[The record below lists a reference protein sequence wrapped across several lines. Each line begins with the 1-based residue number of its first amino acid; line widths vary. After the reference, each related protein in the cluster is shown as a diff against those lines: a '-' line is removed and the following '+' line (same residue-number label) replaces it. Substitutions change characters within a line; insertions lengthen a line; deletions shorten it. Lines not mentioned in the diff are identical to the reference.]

1 MHLDKLE
8 LLGFKSF
15 PEKTVLKFSPGIS
28 CIVGPNG
35 CGKTNILDAL
45 RWVLGETRMSIL
57 RGGKLEEVIFSG
69 TREIKPLGMAEVN
82 LSILNDR
89 GVLTTPYNQ
98 ITITRRLYRSG
109 DSEFLI
115 NRVPCRLKDI
125 TEMFYD
131 TGLTSGTYSVIEQDM
146 IDIILSDKAEDRRH
160 FFEEAS
166 GITKYKQRKK
176 EALRKLESTEADLLR
191 LEDVYSEVSSQA
203 GSLKRQ
209 VAKAERHK
217 KLNDEI
223 EKIGVELAIDR
234 WLKIEEMSSELAA
247 KGKQFQSDLEAVKS
261 NIHIH
266 ELDREKIKIDIAEK
280 ENAIRSKR
288 ENLSKLTDRL
298 HNLEKLISVLQE
310 KSENTKNRHY
320 LTVGEIETLEG
331 KSDNLSDEIEKAQ
344 KDSEEFRN
352 EIEALE
358 TEVSEGEDKL
368 SEMTRAAQELSR
380 QYEDTQNQIKV
391 LNRELSESQESQ
403 ITLDLKYSSSLEKI
417 EEIKA
422 DIHMA
427 ESELDA
433 LNIEK
438 NNLLT
443 TKSDLESRI
452 HELNSTRAN
461 LAESL
466 EQLHSTQQD
475 LRSEHEKLSAE
486 YHQLNAAIELAGKVI
501 HQYEGYTSG
510 AAQIGSVKEYF
521 PGMIDTVANL
531 INPQPEYVA
540 CVQTVLGELSNYFV
554 VDNQETAQKVLAYGR
569 EHKLGRFGLIILDN
583 IPEPADPEVSFPTNP
598 NIIGQLSNFISA
610 DEKYS
615 RLIKYLFKDVLVAT
629 NLFEEKGLEG
639 FDMVS
644 PAGEMLDF
652 QKSLAIGGTEEIL
665 LVGQKARFDELNEKR
680 GEIEARNGEIS
691 QQLENIS
698 IKLEETESQI
708 SETVDKLTGLKE
720 ELASLNTSIA
730 QADLKSNALSA
741 QLSERRKSRADI
753 EEKLQEIDSEKS
765 GLGELLTS
773 KRGRLSEMESHAS
786 ELKEQHAKAT
796 AEKEEYSR
804 ELSNLKMKLFSMES
818 SLKTTENNL
827 RRLGELKT
835 EIENSSEEKNRLLGE
850 LTLDMTRLSREIKD
864 REAEIKN
871 VYEDRENSSKILMEA
886 EGEITE
892 ISTKLNA
899 IDKTL
904 KEKRNRHEELSDEVH
919 NIDIKINSISSQ
931 KETLAVET
939 LEKYNCDLNAQS
951 RVIKYDDDE
960 RSAKEEELAQLKS
973 KIESMG
979 PVNLL
984 ALEEYDQTKSRA
996 DFLKNQIDDLN
1007 KAKEDLRTTITRINT
1022 TARKKFLDTFEIVK
1036 KNFQNVF
1043 CELFEGGEANLTL
1056 EENADPLEAP
1066 IHISARPRGKRL
1078 LSIHQ
1083 LSGGE
1088 RALTATALL
1097 FSFYMVKPSPF
1108 CILDEVDAPLD
1119 DANIARF
1126 LKLIKR
1132 FTDNTQFIIITHNKL
1147 TMEQAETLYG
1157 ITMSRPGISQIVSV
1171 DLKSRGEGMD
1181 SSDDILFAEDSAAE
1195 QEESPESE
1203 SDDTS
1208 AQTGDDDSTPTET
1221 KNEVEEEVEVQK

>member
-160 FFEEAS
+160 FFEEAA
-166 GITKYKQRKK
+166 GITKYKLRKK
-176 EALRKLESTEADLLR
+176 EALRKLENTEADLLR
-191 LEDVYSEVSSQA
+191 LEDLYSEVSSQA

-217 KLNDEI
+217 RLHDDL
-223 EKIGVELAIDR
+223 EKIGVELAIDK
-234 WLKIEEMSSELAA
+234 WLKIEAMSGELSSES
-247 KGKQFQSDLEAVKS
+247 KQLQADLEEIKS
-261 NIHIH
+261 KIHIQ

-288 ENLSKLTDRL
+288 ENLSNLTDRL

-320 LTVGEIETLEG
+320 QTVGELEALDN
-331 KSDNLSDEIEKAQ
+331 KSDSLADEIENNK
-344 KDSEEFRN
+344 KDSEEFRAQ
-352 EIEALE
+352 IETLE
-358 TEVSEGEDKL
+358 KEVAEGEEKL
-368 SEMTRAAQELSR
+368 SDMTGSTQELSR
-380 QYEDTQNQIKV
+380 QYEEAQSQIKI

-403 ITLDLKYSSSLEKI
+403 ITLDLKYSASLEKI
-417 EEIKA
+417 AEIKNE
-422 DIHMA
+422 IESS
-427 ESELDA
+427 ESELNA
-433 LNIEK
+433 LTSENE
-438 NNLLT
+438 NLQ
-443 TKSDLESRI
+443 KRKQDLENQIRQLTDDKTSLS
-452 HELNSTRAN
+452 ETLDN
-461 LAESL
+461 LHTK
-466 EQLHSTQQD
+466 QRD
-475 LRSEHEKLSAE
+475 LRSELEKLNSE

-510 AAQIGSVKEYF
+510 AAQIGGVKDKF
-521 PGMIDTVANL
+521 PGMIDTVANI

-554 VDNQETAQKVLAYGR
+554 VDTQETAQDVLAYGR
-569 EHKLGRFGLIILDN
+569 ANKLGRFGLIILDN
-583 IPEPADPEVSFPTNP
+583 IPDPTDPEVSFPTNP

-615 RLIKYLFKDVLVAT
+615 RLVKYLFKDVLVAS
-629 NLFEEKGLEG
+629 NLFEEKGLSG

-644 PAGEMLDF
+644 PDGEMLDF

-665 LVGQKARFDELNEKR
+665 LVGQKARFDELNQKR
-680 GEIEARNGEIS
+680 A
-691 QQLENIS
+691 
-698 IKLEETESQI
+698 ETETKINSISHELEDISTKQTETEAQI
-708 SETVDKLTGLKE
+708 TKAVESLTGLKE
-720 ELASLNTSIA
+720 EMASLNTSLS
-730 QADLKSNALSA
+730 QTELKTNALSA
-741 QLSERRKSRADI
+741 QLTERRQSKTDI
-753 EEKLQEIDSEKS
+753 EDKLQAMDSEKS
-765 GLGELLTS
+765 GLGELLSS
-773 KRGRLSEMESHAS
+773 KRVHLKEMETRAV
-786 ELKEQHAKAT
+786 ELKEKHASAT
-796 AEKEEYSR
+796 GAKDEYSR
-804 ELSNLKMKLFSMES
+804 ELSNLKMKLFTMES

-827 RRLGELKT
+827 HRLTELKA
-835 EIENSSEEKNRLLGE
+835 EIENSADEKNRLLGE
-850 LTLDMTRLSREIKD
+850 LTLDMTNISREIKE
-864 REAEIKN
+864 REEEIKT
-871 VYEDRENSSKILMEA
+871 VYEERENSSKILMDA

-892 ISTKLNA
+892 TSTQLNA
-899 IDKTL
+899 IDKSL
-904 KEKRNRHEELSDEVH
+904 KEQRNRHEALSESVH
-919 NIDIKINSISSQ
+919 NADMKINSISSQ
-931 KETLAVET
+931 KETLAIET
-939 LEKYNCDLNAQS
+939 LDKYNCDLSAQS
-951 RVIKYDDDE
+951 RVIKFDDEE
-960 RSAKEEELAQLKS
+960 RSAKEEELSQLRG

-979 PVNLL
+979 PVNAL

-1022 TARKKFLDTFEIVK
+1022 TARKKFLETFETVK

-1043 CELFEGGEANLTL
+1043 CELFEGGEANLRL
-1056 EENADPLEAP
+1056 EEGADPLEAA
-1066 IHISARPRGKRL
+1066 IHISARPRGKKL

-1088 RALTATALL
+1088 RALTATSLL

-1119 DANIARF
+1119 DANIGRF

-1157 ITMSRPGISQIVSV
+1157 ITMSRPGVSQIVSV

-1181 SSDDILFAEDSAAE
+1181 SSDEILFPEDSNGESEETPQAEDNDT
-1195 QEESPESE
+1195 PSE
-1203 SDDTS
+1203 
-1208 AQTGDDDSTPTET
+1208 DDSDSETSTET
-1221 KNEVEEEVEVQK
+1221 KNEIEEEVEVQ